1 MDTLKFLLFKSSS
14 NSSFTTVRMTMIC
27 TNLEKNGLG
36 NILGHFLKNSSGHPG
51 RKLRP
56 KPAEVKIAQVFD
68 FFLFLLRLSA

>member
-1 MDTLKFLLFKSSS
+1 
-14 NSSFTTVRMTMIC
+14 MTMIC